1 MLKQMPKT
9 DEDKRDFE
17 RFIVRLTVKFVNL
30 NNGKEER
37 VVTHDI
43 SAKGAGIVTKEEI
56 AKRIPLE
63 MWLDIPDSRE
73 PLYVKGEVAWSK
85 MVDYDTWRVGVNFDK
100 ADFLGISRILRLR

>member
-1 MLKQMPKT
+1 MQKQIPKT
-9 DEDKRDFE
+9 DEDKRDFQ

-30 NNGKEER
+30 SSGKENKA
-37 VVTHDI
+37 VMHDV

-56 AKRIPLE
+56 DKKIPLE

-73 PLYVKGEVAWSK
+73 PLYAKGEVVWSK
-85 MVDYDTWRVGVNFDK
+85 MVDYSTWRVGINFDQ